1 MKKIKILFLTISF
14 SLLLYGCPPND
25 DDGHQFINIVNKS
38 DTKIKVQMIH
48 SSKIT
53 HADTLW
59 VCGIA
64 PLTIEPSAERM
75 FEPGNAVRGYSWE
88 DNFKYIPFIQFLIF
102 DAAVYDSLIDYDIP
116 CNKVNY
122 TIPVKH
128 YYQLKLEDL
137 ERMNWQLVYDGN

>member
-1 MKKIKILFLTISF
+1 MKKFKILFLTISF

-38 DTKIKVQMIH
+38 DAKIKVQMIH

-53 HADTLW
+53 YADTLW

-64 PLTIEPSAERM
+64 PLTIEPSKERM
-75 FEPGNAVRGYSWE
+75 FEPGNAIWE
-88 DNFKYIPFIQFLIF
+88 YDFKYIPFIQFLIF
-102 DAAVYDSLIDYDIP
+102 DAEVYDNIRDYNVP

-137 ERMNWQLVYDGN
+137 ERMNWQLVYYGN

>member
-1 MKKIKILFLTISF
+1 MRKFKTLFLLLSILILFS
-14 SLLLYGCPPND
+14 CEAD
-25 DDGHQFINIVNKS
+25 DKGHEFITIVNKS
-38 DTKIKVQMIH
+38 NIRIKVQMVR

-64 PLTIEPSAERM
+64 PLTIDTYEKRI
-75 FEPGNAVRGYSWE
+75 FEAGRHRKRKTWE
-88 DNFKYIPFIQFLIF
+88 NEFRDIPFIQFLIF
-102 DAAVYDSLIDYDIP
+102 DAAVYDSLIDYDVP
-116 CNKVNY
+116 CSQIDY

-137 ERMNWQLVYDGN
+137 ERMNWEVVYPPIED

>member
-1 MKKIKILFLTISF
+1 MKKFKILFLTISF
-14 SLLLYGCPPND
+14 SLLLYGCPSND
-25 DDGHQFINIVNKS
+25 DDGHQFITIANNS
-38 DTKIKVQMIH
+38 DSEIRVQMVH

-53 HADTLW
+53 LKDTLW
-59 VCGIA
+59 VCELPDI
-64 PLTIEPSAERM
+64 PIEPNSERM
-75 FEPGNAVRGYSWE
+75 FEPGNAIRGYSWE

-102 DAAVYDSLIDYDIP
+102 DAEVYDSLIDYDIP

-137 ERMNWQLVYDGN
+137 ERMNWQLVYYGN